1 MSVCIGHKLFRRIPL
16 NSGGF
21 LKIQEDSLKLRK
33 NPEK

>member
-1 MSVCIGHKLFRRIPL
+1 LVI
-16 NSGGF
+16 NYSGGF